1 MCLEL
6 QNPAVGESDA
16 NAQYEKRVHDLVT
29 GIFDWELPQ
38 IVASLDNNGN
48 VVGSRSPFIV
58 DIVQLH
64 TRVTQERSLSLMER
78 TRGQLGVHRIRIYLP
93 KKVQMTGS
101 HIEIRRVDPSF
112 VDENDGHIFFHDDCD
127 RL

>member
-6 QNPAVGESDA
+6 QNPAVGEPGA
-16 NAQYEKRVHDLVT
+16 NAQYRKRVHDLVT
-29 GIFDWELPQ
+29 GIFDWDLPQ

-48 VVGSRSPFIV
+48 VVGSRNPFIL

-78 TRGQLGVHRIRIYLP
+78 TRGQLGVHRIRIYRQ
-93 KKVQMTGS
+93 KKVQKTGS
-101 HIEIRRVDPSF
+101 HIEIRGVDQSV
-112 VDENDGHIFFHDDCD
+112 VDENDGQILLHDDAD